1 MHKDLF
7 NYAGKVVLITG
18 ASSGIG
24 RATAMAFASQG
35 ARIVIG
41 DIGEGAKETVE
52 LIRAKDGEA
61 HFVHADVSESES
73 VQALVTQ
80 AVKRYGHI
88 DVAFNNA
95 GILPPTAD
103 FADMAEED
111 FNKVI
116 NVDLKGVFLCM
127 KYEIQ
132 AMLKSGSGAIVN
144 TASVAGVIADPGMG
158 PYAAAKHGV
167 VGLTK
172 SAALE
177 YGHKGIRVNAIAP
190 GLVRTPMTDRSRN
203 APGADGKQP
212 YAARRRARR
221 DGGNGTFP
229 GISRRLFRQWRSLA
243 GRWRHDRA
251 LRGGN
256 KRKNGP
262 AGPFALNVD

>member
-132 AMLKSGSGAIVN
+132 AMLKSGGGAIVN

-190 GLVRTPMTDRSRN
+190 GLVRTPMTDRWLADPEMRQALMANSPMQRAAEPEEMAGTVLFLASPAASFVN
-203 APGADGKQP
+203 GAVWMV
-212 YAARRRARR
+212 
-221 DGGNGTFP
+221 DGGMT
-229 GISRRLFRQWRSLA
+229 A
-243 GRWRHDRA
+243 H
-251 LRGGN
+251 
-256 KRKNGP
+256 
-262 AGPFALNVD
+262 